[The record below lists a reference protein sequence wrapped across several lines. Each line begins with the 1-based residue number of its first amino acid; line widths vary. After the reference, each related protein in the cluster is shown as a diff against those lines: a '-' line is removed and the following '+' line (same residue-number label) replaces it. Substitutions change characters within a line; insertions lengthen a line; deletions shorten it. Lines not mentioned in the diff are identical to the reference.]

1 MRVGFEFHN
10 ILNEGLAIKKRLVQE
25 LEGVNDEKL
34 NELAKEASKITF
46 SGEASDRPALNIAV
60 IGQYDAGKS
69 TIISAL
75 TGRKDVV
82 IDADVSTDK
91 ITAYDWNGI
100 ILLDT
105 PGIYSGYQEHDE
117 ITYAAIDRADLLV
130 FVITNELFDD
140 TIGKHFRE
148 LAFNRN
154 KAKEILLVINKM
166 GQDPGTP
173 EVKIPD
179 IEKVISPLKIDDLPI
194 VFIDSKSYL
203 EAEYAFNEEEKE
215 ELIEISNFNQFIT
228 ALNFFV
234 EDKGLVGRL
243 TTPLFVLRT
252 IAEQAL
258 GYLSAEY
265 PEEKN
270 VLELLHRKQN
280 IFLTSKSRLR
290 RLMIGLVEKAATDI
304 THFGDE
310 VAGKIEPGSNGDE
323 IERVNE
329 LAQQKIEQRCQLLSD
344 EAKDAIENELN
355 DLNNQLE
362 MLRNGVLAREL
373 LKSADSEC
381 GKIGENGFYVNRDVT
396 LELAH
401 KGKADWI
408 NKAKKISQVAD
419 NIGKLAAK
427 WATGTVAEGIEVG
440 TQAAARG
447 SDAHKAV
454 YNVGKFFGVK
464 FKPWGAVKVARAIGN
479 AGRIVAAVGGVVAV
493 FAQIAE
499 DNQQEEY
506 RIQLRDARDGVRTYY
521 GEAALEIQKQFT
533 SQLDGFI
540 EEFYGSEI
548 AAISETAN
556 EIISSRKSRDGNSQN
571 LNSIISSADIA
582 IKKIQKMH

>member
-34 NELAKEASKITF
+34 NELAREASKITF

-203 EAEYAFNEEEKE
+203 EVEYAFNEEEKE

-381 GKIGENGFYVNRDVT
+381 GKMGENGFYVNRDVN

-440 TQAAARG
+440 SLAAARG

>member
-215 ELIEISNFNQFIT
+215 ELIKISNFNQFIT

-381 GKIGENGFYVNRDVT
+381 GKMGENGFYVNRDVN

-440 TQAAARG
+440 SLAAARG

>member
-1 MRVGFEFHN
+1 M
-10 ILNEGLAIKKRLVQE
+10 
-25 LEGVNDEKL
+25 
-34 NELAKEASKITF
+34 
-46 SGEASDRPALNIAV
+46 
-60 IGQYDAGKS
+60 
-69 TIISAL
+69 

-381 GKIGENGFYVNRDVT
+381 GKMGENGFYVNRDVN

-427 WATGTVAEGIEVG
+427 WATETVAEGIEVG
-440 TQAAARG
+440 SLAAARG